1 MDKEK
6 IVNDILAGVSQK
18 LTDLDVENISVVN
31 NKKNNDINLTGLSVK
46 LKDKVIAPCIYL
58 DRYIYTLEN
67 DPCYDLYSVIESI
80 DKTVRRAFK
89 TIENGDVD
97 LQFNSKKA
105 REKVIVRLIN
115 YEMNKELLKDA
126 IYIRFLDLAIT
137 FRWLVDINGN
147 KGDILVTKKIGAPWG
162 LSLDQLYEMAM
173 KNTMRYYTPVI
184 SKLDSFIRS
193 FCLKESIPMP
203 MGFSPND
210 LNPSLLM
217 TNCDGVYGA
226 AVLLDE
232 KLLEEAYNR
241 IGDDYYIIPS
251 SVNEVIAVPR
261 KFVSDEED
269 VKQLIK
275 RVNEEE
281 VPNGQILSNSL
292 YYYSHNQKR
301 VSLKM

>member
-1 MDKEK
+1 MEKEK
-6 IVNDILAGVSQK
+6 IVNDILAGVSEK
-18 LTDLDVENISVVN
+18 LKDLEVEKISIVN
-31 NKKNNDINLTGLSVK
+31 NIKNNSISLTGLSIK
-46 LKDKVIAPCIYL
+46 LKNKTIAPCIYL
-58 DRYIYTLEN
+58 DNYINRLEM
-67 DPCYDLYSVIESI
+67 DPYYDLYSAVDSI
-80 DKTVRRAFK
+80 DKTVRRAFEK
-89 TIENGDVD
+89 IEDEDVD
-97 LQFNSKKA
+97 LQFNQAKA

-162 LSLDQLYEMAM
+162 LSLDELYEMAM
-173 KNTMRYYTPVI
+173 KNTMKNYAPVI

-193 FCLKESIPMP
+193 FCEKESIPMP
-203 MGFSPND
+203 ID
-210 LNPSLLM
+210 LYPDDINPSLLM

-226 AVLLDE
+226 VALLDE
-232 KLLEEAYNR
+232 KVLEEAYNR

-261 KFVSDEED
+261 EFVYDEED

-292 YYYSHNQKR
+292 YYYSHIDKQ